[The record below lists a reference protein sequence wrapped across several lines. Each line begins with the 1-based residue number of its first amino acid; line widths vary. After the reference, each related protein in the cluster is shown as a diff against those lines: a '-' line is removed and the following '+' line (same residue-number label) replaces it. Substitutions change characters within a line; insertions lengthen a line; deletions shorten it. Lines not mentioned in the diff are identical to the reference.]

1 MNESEVFDLDEDLS
15 NAEIVN
21 NDSFLR
27 LKARNRHKE
36 LRRKIFYFT
45 VGIIVTFLICLIC
58 VVVFFGLKSVEI
70 KGNSR
75 YTEEEIRKASG
86 FSSQDNLMALDLKK
100 AEENIIRLC
109 PYVSDVSFKIVL
121 PSTLI
126 ITVVEDAPSYCAEI
140 YGDYF
145 LLSEDLRVISKHDL
159 YEDILVL
166 ETPVIYLKLPEVKR
180 AVAGEKLVFEKSSSI
195 KHLTELLQ
203 LLKKQTAFETIDCID
218 SSDRYH
224 IVLYV
229 ENCRYRIDI
238 GNSDNL
244 DTKLKFV
251 SMVIQQEFDEYSIVS
266 FNVEKIN
273 ELIYLKKDKLFDF
286 KT

>member
-1 MNESEVFDLDEDLS
+1 MNESDVFEFNEDLS

-27 LKARNRHKE
+27 LKTKNRHKE
-36 LRRKIFYFT
+36 IRRKFFYFG
-45 VGIIVTFLICLIC
+45 VGIVVTFVICLIC
-58 VVVFFGLKSVEI
+58 IVVFFGLKTVEI

-75 YTEEEIRKASG
+75 YTEDEIRKASG
-86 FSSQDNLMALDLKK
+86 FTSQDNLMALDF
-100 AEENIIRLC
+100 AEAKENIIRQC
-109 PYVSDVSFKIVL
+109 PYVSDVSFKVVL

-126 ITVVEDAPSYCAEI
+126 ITVIEDAPSYCAEI

-180 AVAGEKLVFEKSSSI
+180 AVAGEKLVFEKSSSM
-195 KHLTELLQ
+195 KHLNDLLQ
-203 LLKKQTAFETIDCID
+203 LLKNQTVFETINCID
-218 SSDRYH
+218 ASDRYH
-224 IVLYV
+224 ISLYA
-229 ENCRYRIDI
+229 EGCRYKIDI

-251 SMVIQQEFDEYSIVS
+251 SKVIQQEFDQYSIVS

-273 ELIYLKKDKLFDF
+273 EMVVLQKDKLFEF
-286 KT
+286 R